1 MEFSAVDHFCIISMQ
16 RVDPL
21 KVFIGSLKNDINKPH
36 LMHMFE
42 KLGLSPAEIIVPTA
56 KPRKLAVAFVCFH
69 TSPEALNAVGI
80 CNGLVDV
87 EVTPSPGGLTA
98 HIGLDNG
105 SFFFFISEL

>member
-1 MEFSAVDHFCIISMQ
+1 M
-16 RVDPL
+16 
-21 KVFIGSLKNDINKPH
+21 
-36 LMHMFE
+36 
-42 KLGLSPAEIIVPTA
+42 PTA

-105 SFFFFISEL
+105 SFFLYQNFRSLESVSFRTLDP